1 MSVPIFMILKGMK
14 KLDDDLQIDQK
25 AKQDHIE
32 AAQCQPLD
40 DKDLTAVNAT
50 IFVVI
55 IATLPI
61 VTYMVLPLLI

>member
-1 MSVPIFMILKGMK
+1 MSVPLFMILKGMK
-14 KLDDDLQIDQK
+14 KLDDEMDQK
-25 AKQDHIE
+25 AKQARIE

-40 DKDLTAVNAT
+40 DKDLKAVNAT

-61 VTYMVLPLLI
+61 VMYMVLSLLI

>member
-14 KLDDDLQIDQK
+14 KLDDEIDQK
-25 AKQDHIE
+25 VKQARIE

-50 IFVVI
+50 IFVMI
-55 IATLPI
+55 IATLPV
-61 VTYMVLPLLI
+61 VTYMVLSLLI

>member
-14 KLDDDLQIDQK
+14 KLDDETDQK
-25 AKQDHIE
+25 VEQAQIE

-40 DKDLTAVNAT
+40 DKDLKAVNAT

-55 IATLPI
+55 IATLPV
-61 VTYMVLPLLI
+61 VTYMALSLLI

>member
-1 MSVPIFMILKGMK
+1 MILKGMK
-14 KLDDDLQIDQK
+14 KLDEEMAQK

-40 DKDLTAVNAT
+40 DKDAKAVNAT

-61 VTYMVLPLLI
+61 VTYMILSLLI

>member
-14 KLDDDLQIDQK
+14 KLDDEIDQK
-25 AKQDHIE
+25 VKQARIE

-55 IATLPI
+55 IATLPV
-61 VTYMVLPLLI
+61 VTYMVLSLLI

>member
-1 MSVPIFMILKGMK
+1 MSVPIFMVLKRMK
-14 KLDDDLQIDQK
+14 KLDDKTDQK
-25 AKQDHIE
+25 AKQARIE

-61 VTYMVLPLLI
+61 VTYMVLSLLI